1 MWGRPVAGSGFGNA
15 ERGWH
20 TGAVNE
26 AGIWALAVAAVA
38 AAGSFFFALAETALF
53 SLSKWQVRRL
63 AEAQGARGRLVE
75 ACLRGPDDLLA
86 TMVLGNTLANG
97 ALLGAGLWMAV
108 TGQWPW
114 GWTLAGVL
122 LVTLGVGEVLPKT
135 LAVRRPERWSLRVI
149 RPLAWL
155 HAVLRPLHRLAQR
168 IDAALL
174 GWWIRETPP
183 AVPGLSDEEYRELV
197 ELAYQQGTL
206 ARGQRDWLL
215 QIINLDRRMAREVMV
230 PRAQM
235 SWIRD
240 DLSVEEMVQEARR
253 RRYRRLPIYDEEAD
267 TIVGILNVRAFL
279 LDPHRDL
286 SEVIEFPSF
295 VPETMNLLQLLQS
308 LQRQGRGMA
317 IVLDEFGEVAG
328 LVTLED
334 ILSEVVGGRRRAA
347 LRRIRLER
355 LGPGRWRVDGGV
367 RLDDFRQEYPA
378 LGEVP
383 EVETMAGLMLSRLG
397 VVPARGESVVFR
409 GLRLTAEEVDERRI
423 RRLLVEQVRK

>member
-1 MWGRPVAGSGFGNA
+1 MDGP
-15 ERGWH
+15 GWH
-20 TGAVNE
+20 TGVVNDLALWAIGVAV
-26 AGIWALAVAAVA
+26 VAT
-38 AAGSFFFALAETALF
+38 AGSFFFALAETALF

-63 AEAQGARGRLVE
+63 AEAQGERGRQVA
-75 ACLRGPDDLLA
+75 ACLDAPDDLLA

-108 TGQWPW
+108 TGHWPW
-114 GWTLAGVL
+114 GWTVAGVL
-122 LVTLGVGEVLPKT
+122 LVALVLGEVLPKT
-135 LAVRRPERWSLRVI
+135 LAVRRPERWSVRII
-149 RPLAWL
+149 RPLTWM
-155 HAVLRPLHRLAQR
+155 HRGLRPLHRLAQR
-168 IDAALL
+168 INGTLL
-174 GWWIRETPP
+174 RWWLREAPP

-197 ELAYQQGTL
+197 ELAYRQGTL

-215 QIINLDRRMAREVMV
+215 QIISLDRRMAREVMV

-240 DLSVEEMVQEARR
+240 DLSVEEMIQEARR

-267 TIVGILNVRAFL
+267 TVVGILNVRAFL
-279 LDPHRDL
+279 LDPYQDL

-334 ILSEVVGGRRRAA
+334 ILAEVVGGRRRAV
-347 LRRIRLER
+347 LRRMRVER
-355 LGPGRWRVDGGV
+355 LGPGRWRVDGSV
-367 RLDDFRQEYPA
+367 RLEEFRQEYPA

-409 GLRLTAEEVDERRI
+409 GLRMTAEEVDERRV
-423 RRLLVEQVRK
+423 RRILVEQVRR

>member
-1 MWGRPVAGSGFGNA
+1 MDGP
-15 ERGWH
+15 GWH
-20 TGAVNE
+20 TDVVNDLALWAIGVAV
-26 AGIWALAVAAVA
+26 VAT
-38 AAGSFFFALAETALF
+38 AGSFFFALAETALF

-63 AEAQGARGRLVE
+63 AEAQGERGRQVA
-75 ACLRGPDDLLA
+75 ACLDAPDDLLA

-108 TGQWPW
+108 TGHWPW
-114 GWTLAGVL
+114 GWTVAGVL
-122 LVTLGVGEVLPKT
+122 LVALVLGEVLPKT
-135 LAVRRPERWSLRVI
+135 LAVRRPERWSVRII
-149 RPLAWL
+149 RPLTWM
-155 HAVLRPLHRLAQR
+155 HRGLRPLHRLAQR
-168 IDAALL
+168 INGTLL
-174 GWWIRETPP
+174 RWWLREAPP

-197 ELAYQQGTL
+197 ELAYRQGTL

-215 QIINLDRRMAREVMV
+215 QIISLDRRMAREVMV

-240 DLSVEEMVQEARR
+240 DLSVEEMIQEARR

-267 TIVGILNVRAFL
+267 TVVGILNVRAFL
-279 LDPHRDL
+279 LDPYQDL

-334 ILSEVVGGRRRAA
+334 ILAEVVGGRRRAV
-347 LRRIRLER
+347 LRRMRVER
-355 LGPGRWRVDGGV
+355 LGPGRWRVDGSV
-367 RLDDFRQEYPA
+367 RLEEFRQEYPA

-409 GLRLTAEEVDERRI
+409 GLRMTAEEVDERRV
-423 RRLLVEQVRK
+423 RRILVEQVRR